1 MEFAKNNT
9 RSYKR
14 TKMIAQTG
22 VGLIGTIT
30 HDVITSDA
38 GDVYRG
44 LGGILY
50 QAAVLSVLE
59 KNVLLFTNLGRDL
72 AGSVEKVIGHWTAL
86 QKEGIQHIP
95 GPGNHV
101 HLHYPEQGE
110 RREILQSVVPPL
122 DPQRV
127 LQSLD
132 RLHMLVSV
140 LNSGFDITLSDW
152 RRIVDAAN
160 CPVWLDLHSLVLSR
174 ELNVPRKY
182 LSYIPWESW
191 ARGVTYL
198 QANRA
203 ELGCLVGRIGQEL
216 SDEEIKRFGQRAF
229 SLGLRAV
236 FITLGRD
243 GVWVLTP
250 GSACIIVPSHANN
263 VEDTTGCGDVFCSV
277 TVKGLVDG
285 ADPFSAAEA
294 GVELATRAT
303 AVKGVEDTVT
313 LVRRAISGLGHP

>member
-1 MEFAKNNT
+1 MTAK
-9 RSYKR
+9 
-14 TKMIAQTG
+14 TG
-22 VGLIGTIT
+22 IGLIGTVT
-30 HDVITSDA
+30 YDVIASDA
-38 GDVYRG
+38 GDVYQG

-50 QAAVLSVLE
+50 QTAVLTVLE

-72 AGSVEKVIGHWTAL
+72 VGSVEKVIGHWTAL
-86 QKEGIQHIP
+86 QKDGIQHVP

-122 DPQRV
+122 DPQGV

-140 LNSGFDITLSDW
+140 FNSGFDITLSAW
-152 RRIVDAAN
+152 RKIVDAAN
-160 CPVWLDLHSLVLSR
+160 CPVWLDIHSLVLSR
-174 ELNVPRKY
+174 EMNVPRKY
-182 LSYIPWESW
+182 LSNIPWENW
-191 ARGVTYL
+191 TRGVTYL
-198 QANRA
+198 QVNRA
-203 ELGCLVGRIGQEL
+203 ELGCLAGRIGQGL
-216 SDEEIKRFGQRAF
+216 SDVEIKRFGQRAF
-229 SLGLRAV
+229 NLGLRAV
-236 FITLGRD
+236 FITLGRE

-250 GSACIIVPSHANN
+250 GSARIIVPSHADN
-263 VEDTTGCGDVFCSV
+263 VEDTTGCGDVFCAV
-277 TVKGLVDG
+277 TVKDLVDG

-303 AVKGVEDTVT
+303 AVKGVEETVT

>member
-1 MEFAKNNT
+1 
-9 RSYKR
+9 
-14 TKMIAQTG
+14 MITQTG
-22 VGLIGTIT
+22 IGLIGTVT
-30 HDVITSDA
+30 YDVITSDA

-59 KNVLLFTNLGRDL
+59 KNVFLFTNLGRDL
-72 AGSVEKVIGHWTAL
+72 AGSVEKVIGHFPAL
-86 QKEGIQHIP
+86 QKEGIQYVP

-110 RREILQSVVPPL
+110 RREILRSVVPPL
-122 DPQRV
+122 DPQGV

-132 RLHMLVSV
+132 RLQMLVSV

-152 RRIVDAAN
+152 RRIVDAAI
-160 CPVWLDLHSLVLSR
+160 CPVWLDLHSFVLSR

-182 LSYIPWESW
+182 LSNIPWENW
-191 ARGVTYL
+191 TRGVTYL

-203 ELGCLVGRIGQEL
+203 ELGCLVGLGGQGL
-216 SDEEIKRFGQRAF
+216 SDVEIKRFGRKAF
-229 SLGLRAV
+229 NLGLRAV

-250 GSACIIVPSHANN
+250 GSARLIVPSHADN
-263 VEDTTGCGDVFCSV
+263 VEDTTGCGDVFCAV

-303 AVKGVEDTVT
+303 AVKGVEETIT
-313 LVRRAISGLGHP
+313 LVRRAISGCGHP